1 MKFYYKG
8 GFESKFFNLIKLI
21 LALEYA
27 HIARR
32 FHYKME

>member
-1 MKFYYKG
+1 LVFD
-8 GFESKFFNLIKLI
+8 
-21 LALEYA
+21 LALKYA